1 MTHQILEISKS
12 LLGATLSTTLTVLN
26 RSTTLFPFVVAA
38 NVLCL
43 RIQTVFLSDMEIAV
57 GADSARGAT
66 WYDTLATS
74 MEPINLLPVV
84 LVSLAAGIALAI
96 FEAISK
102 ERMINTSGSAGA
114 GRKDR
119 NDWIRPA
126 TSVETNG

>member
-1 MTHQILEISKS
+1 M
-12 LLGATLSTTLTVLN
+12 GAHHTLTVLN